1 MMHKCIELGKRVA
14 TREGTKAKINP
25 VSLAEKTFRLHRTNT
40 ALAIV
45 WQVYAYICGQQTKPP
60 FHVSK
65 IQP

>member
-45 WQVYAYICGQQTKPP
+45 FLTSLRLHLWAADKASLSC
-60 FHVSK
+60 
-65 IQP
+65 